1 MFVYNAD
8 VHQKG
13 NDLYKL
19 IRVRKEQARAKETSK
34 TTFIHHKFN
43 SLS

>member
-19 IRVRKEQARAKETSK
+19 IRVRKEQAKEKETSK
-34 TTFIHHKFN
+34 TTFIRPKFK
-43 SLS
+43 

>member
-1 MFVYNAD
+1 MFVYNAH

-19 IRVRKEQARAKETSK
+19 IRVRKEQAKAKETSK
-34 TTFIHHKFN
+34 TTFIHPKFN
-43 SLS
+43 

>member
-1 MFVYNAD
+1 MFVYNTH

-19 IRVRKEQARAKETSK
+19 IRVRKEQAKEKETSK

-43 SLS
+43 